1 MTRRATAM
9 FAIKGWD
16 EKPYN
21 EAAGL
26 PKLTRASVTKTFKGD
41 LEGESQLEYLMLYRA
56 DGTASFVGLERVLG
70 RLGGRSGSF
79 VLQRISP
86 RSRIPWC
93 QARAPGSWPASEARA
108 APPPDMRRRTR

>member
-21 EAAGL
+21 EAAGV

-56 DGTASFVGLERVLG
+56 HGTAGFRGLERVLG
-70 RLGGRSGSF
+70 PLGGRARSVGLQLIGHF
-79 VLQRISP
+79 V
-86 RSRIPWC
+86 
-93 QARAPGSWPASEARA
+93 
-108 APPPDMRRRTR
+108 RRLAHGAEFLG